1 MIRNTR
7 RGIHDAK
14 RRRVYYEIAEHKKR
28 LLMAGVSKEMILGLL
43 RCSRTRDCQGQGG
56 FDCSNR
62 RDQSTYVQ
70 YLT

>member
-14 RRRVYYEIAEHKKR
+14 RRRVYYKIAKHKKR

-43 RCSRTRDCQGQGG
+43 RCCRARDCQGQDC
-56 FDCSNR
+56 FDCPNR
-62 RDQSTYVQ
+62 RSQSAYTI
-70 YLT
+70 